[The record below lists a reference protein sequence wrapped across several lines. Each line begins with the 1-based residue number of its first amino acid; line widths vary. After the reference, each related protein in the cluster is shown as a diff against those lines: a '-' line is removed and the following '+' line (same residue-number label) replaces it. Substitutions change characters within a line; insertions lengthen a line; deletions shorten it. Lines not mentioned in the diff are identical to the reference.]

1 MVQALLG
8 RLYFVL
14 MLLDEEGTILP
25 TVMKEKIEA
34 QRG

>member
-1 MVQALLG
+1 MQALLG
-8 RLYFVL
+8 RLYLVL
-14 MLLDEEGTILP
+14 TLPDEEGTILP

>member
-1 MVQALLG
+1 MG

-14 MLLDEEGTILP
+14 TLPDEEGTILP